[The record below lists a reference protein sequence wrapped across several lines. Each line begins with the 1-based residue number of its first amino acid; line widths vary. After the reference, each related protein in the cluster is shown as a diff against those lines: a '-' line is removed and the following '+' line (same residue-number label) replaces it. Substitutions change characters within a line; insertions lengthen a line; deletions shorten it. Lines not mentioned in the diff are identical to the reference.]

1 MSADPVRN
9 SPLQRKPGQMI
20 VKIFGWSFVA
30 TAVGLTVAA
39 LYGGMTGLAIA
50 AILIV
55 LEVSLSF
62 DNAVVN
68 AKVLERMSP
77 YWQKIFLTVG
87 ILIAVFGMRLLFP
100 LLVVGVTA
108 DLTPMRAWSLAME
121 KGNPELPGTYGYILH
136 EAHPS
141 IAAFGGMFLLMIF
154 LNFLFD
160 EEKDLHWLA
169 PIERFL
175 QKVGELE
182 NAAVLVSLGTLV
194 AFAIGFREHAEDVL
208 MSGAV
213 GLIAYLAVSGLGEFF
228 NIEVEQEIE
237 EIDEFA
243 PPTARELGS
252 VVLATG
258 KAAFFL
264 FLYLEVLD
272 ASFSFDGVIGA
283 FAITADP
290 IVIALGL
297 GVGAMYVRSLT
308 VYLVRKGTLNDYVFL
323 EHGAHW
329 AIGALAILL
338 MVTIRHEIPEIVT
351 GLIGV
356 GFIAL
361 AFVWSVRYN
370 RLHGPVE
377 PEPVEVG

>member
-1 MSADPVRN
+1 M
-9 SPLQRKPGQMI
+9 LIKT
-20 VKIFGWSFVA
+20 FGWSFVA
-30 TAVGLTVAA
+30 TGAGLAVAA
-39 LYGGMTGLAIA
+39 LYDGATGITLA

-68 AKVLERMSP
+68 ARVLERMSP
-77 YWQKIFLTVG
+77 YWQRIFLTVG
-87 ILIAVFGMRLLFP
+87 VLIAVVGMRLLFP
-100 LLVVGVTA
+100 LIVVGITA
-108 DLTPMRAWSLAME
+108 KLSPAHAWSLAME
-121 KGNPELPGTYGYILH
+121 KGDPHEPGTYGYILNA
-136 EAHPS
+136 AHPS

-160 EEKDLHWLA
+160 EEKDLHWLV

-175 QKVGELE
+175 QKVGSLD
-182 NAAVLVSLGTLV
+182 NAAVLVSLATL
-194 AFAIGFREHAEDVL
+194 AGFALGFREHAENVL
-208 MSGAV
+208 LAGV
-213 GLIAYLAVSGLGEFF
+213 IGLVTYLVVDGLGELF
-228 NIEVEQEIE
+228 NVEVDE
-237 EIDEFA
+237 ELE
-243 PPTARELGS
+243 ELDGATPS
-252 VVLATG
+252 AAVGQVVLATG
-258 KAAFFL
+258 KAALFL
-264 FLYLEVLD
+264 FLYLEILD

-290 IVIALGL
+290 IIIALGL

-338 MVTIRHEIPEIVT
+338 MVTIGHHIPEIVT

-356 GFIAL
+356 GFIGL
-361 AFVWSVRYN
+361 SFIWSLRYN
-370 RLHGPVE
+370 KLHGDGDDTDDE
-377 PEPVEVG
+377 PEREAVEVV

>member
-1 MSADPVRN
+1 M
-9 SPLQRKPGQMI
+9 LMKT
-20 VKIFGWSFVA
+20 FGWSFAA
-30 TAVGLTVAA
+30 TVLGLAVAA
-39 LYGGMTGLAIA
+39 LYDGLTGLTVA

-68 AKVLERMSP
+68 ARVLERMSP
-77 YWQKIFLTVG
+77 FWQRVFLTVG
-87 ILIAVFGMRLLFP
+87 ILIAVVGMRLLFP
-100 LLVVGVTA
+100 LIVVGITA
-108 DLTPMRAWSLAME
+108 KLSPARAWHLAME
-121 KGNPELPGTYGYILH
+121 KGDPHEPGTYGYVLNQ
-136 EAHPS
+136 AHPS

-160 EEKDLHWLA
+160 EEKDVHWLA

-175 QKVGELE
+175 QKIGALE
-182 NAAVLVSLGTLV
+182 NAAVLVALATLAGFALGY
-194 AFAIGFREHAEDVL
+194 REHAEHVL
-208 MSGAV
+208 ISGV
-213 GLIAYLAVSGLGEFF
+213 IGLITYLVVNGLGELF
-228 NIEVEQEIE
+228 NLEVDEEIE
-237 EIDEFA
+237 ELDEEA
-243 PPTARELGS
+243 PPTLGLGE

-264 FLYLEVLD
+264 FIYLEILD

-290 IVIALGL
+290 IIIALGL

-308 VYLVRKGTLNDYVFL
+308 VYLVRKGTLNDYIFL

-338 MVTIRHEIPEIVT
+338 MVTIRHHIPEVVT

-361 AFVWSVRYN
+361 AFLWSVRHN
-370 RLHGPVE
+370 RLHSDDEQLDE
-377 PEPVEVG
+377 PEAVEVA

>member
-1 MSADPVRN
+1 
-9 SPLQRKPGQMI
+9 MI
-20 VKIFGWSFVA
+20 LKTFGWSFLA
-30 TAVGLTVAA
+30 TAVGLAVAA
-39 LYGGMTGLAIA
+39 LYDGATGLTIT

-68 AKVLERMSP
+68 ARVLERMSDF
-77 YWQKIFLTVG
+77 WQKIFLTVG

-100 LLVVGVTA
+100 LVVVGITA
-108 DLTPMRAWSLAME
+108 KLSPTRAWELAME
-121 KGNPELPGTYGYILH
+121 KGDPEVPGTYGYILND
-136 EAHPS
+136 AHPS

-154 LNFLFD
+154 LNFLLD

-169 PIERFL
+169 PIE
-175 QKVGELE
+175 KVLAKAGALAEVSV
-182 NAAVLVSLGTLV
+182 AVALGTLLT
-194 AFAIGFREHAEDVL
+194 FALAFREHAEQVL
-208 MSGAV
+208 IAGVV
-213 GLIAYLAVSGLGEFF
+213 GLVSYLVVDGLGEFF
-228 NIEVEQEIE
+228 NVEAE
-237 EIDEFA
+237 EDIDELDERG
-243 PPTARELGS
+243 PSTGEMVR
-252 VVLATG
+252 ATG

-290 IVIALGL
+290 VIIALGL

-308 VYLVRKGTLNDYVFL
+308 VYLVHKGTLNDYVFL

-329 AIGALAILL
+329 AIGALAFLL
-338 MVTIRHEIPEIVT
+338 MFTIGHHIPEVVT

-356 GFIAL
+356 GFIAA
-361 AFVWSVRYN
+361 AFVWSLRYN
-370 RLHGPVE
+370 KLHRNDDPDGAAE